1 MKDLL
6 ERIKKILEYDIKAN
20 EKVVYERDAKE
31 IIEMIENTIID
42 DITRSIE
49 ENNYNGNLKIPTEI
63 ISKFYIGGV
72 IIVGVSWL
80 KGNIKYS
87 KNQLIEYFDKLIPD
101 NFK

>member
-1 MKDLL
+1 
-6 ERIKKILEYDIKAN
+6 
-20 EKVVYERDAKE
+20 
-31 IIEMIENTIID
+31 MIENTIID

-72 IIVGVSWL
+72 IIVGASWL